1 MSNTKSSKEKEK
13 MPTSK
18 VGLYLTIAITVILSA
33 IFVGLKFCTDKD
45 LSDLAIICE
54 ASFAAMGAY
63 SAFYLWKSKT
73 ENRFK
78 YSQMWYDQMAEKY
91 GVENISSALDRIL
104 GD

>member
-1 MSNTKSSKEKEK
+1 MSNTKASKKK
-13 MPTSK
+13 MSTSK
-18 VGLYLTIAITVILSA
+18 IGLYLTIVVSVMLSVVFIL
-33 IFVGLKFCTDKD
+33 LKIYTDKD
-45 LSDLAIICE
+45 LSDLANICE
-54 ASFAAMGAY
+54 ASFGVVGAY

-91 GVENISSALDRIL
+91 GVENIGSALDKIL

>member
-1 MSNTKSSKEKEK
+1 MSNTKASKKK
-13 MPTSK
+13 MSTSK
-18 VGLYLTIAITVILSA
+18 IGLYLTIVISVMLSV
-33 IFVGLKFCTDKD
+33 IFVLLKVYTDKD
-45 LSDLAIICE
+45 LSDLANICE
-54 ASFAAMGAY
+54 ASFGVVGAY

-91 GVENISSALDRIL
+91 GVENIGSALDKIL

>member
-1 MSNTKSSKEKEK
+1 MSNTKASKKK
-13 MPTSK
+13 MSTSK
-18 VGLYLTIAITVILSA
+18 IGLYLTIMISVMLSV
-33 IFVGLKFCTDKD
+33 IFVLLKVYTDKD
-45 LSDLAIICE
+45 LSDLANICE
-54 ASFAAMGAY
+54 ASFGVVGAY

-91 GVENISSALDRIL
+91 GVENIGSALDKIL

>member
-1 MSNTKSSKEKEK
+1 MNNTKASKKK
-13 MPTSK
+13 MSTSTI
-18 VGLYLTIAITVILSA
+18 GLYLTILVSVMLSVVFIL
-33 IFVGLKFCTDKD
+33 LKIYTDKD
-45 LSDLAIICE
+45 LSDLANICE
-54 ASFAAMGAY
+54 ASFGVVGAY

-91 GVENISSALDRIL
+91 GVENIGSALDKIL

>member
-1 MSNTKSSKEKEK
+1 MNNTKASKKK
-13 MPTSK
+13 MSTSK
-18 VGLYLTIAITVILSA
+18 IGLYLTIAISVMLSVIFIL
-33 IFVGLKFCTDKD
+33 LKIYTDKD
-45 LSDLAIICE
+45 LSDLANICE
-54 ASFAAMGAY
+54 ASFGVVGAY

-91 GVENISSALDRIL
+91 GVENIGSALDKIL

>member
-1 MSNTKSSKEKEK
+1 MSNTKASKKK
-13 MPTSK
+13 MSTSK
-18 VGLYLTIAITVILSA
+18 IGLYLTIVISVMLSV
-33 IFVGLKFCTDKD
+33 IFILLKVYTDKD
-45 LSDLAIICE
+45 LSDLANICE
-54 ASFAAMGAY
+54 ASFGVVGAY

-91 GVENISSALDRIL
+91 GVENIGSALDKIL

>member
-1 MSNTKSSKEKEK
+1 MSNTKASKKK
-13 MPTSK
+13 MSTSK
-18 VGLYLTIAITVILSA
+18 IGLYLTIAISVMLSVIFIL
-33 IFVGLKFCTDKD
+33 LKIYTDKD
-45 LSDLAIICE
+45 LSDLANICE
-54 ASFAAMGAY
+54 ASFGVVGAY

-91 GVENISSALDRIL
+91 GVENIGSALDKIL

>member
-1 MSNTKSSKEKEK
+1 MSNTKASKKK
-13 MPTSK
+13 MSTSK
-18 VGLYLTIAITVILSA
+18 IGLYLTIVVSVMLSVVFIL
-33 IFVGLKFCTDKD
+33 LKIYTDKD
-45 LSDLAIICE
+45 LSDLANICQ
-54 ASFAAMGAY
+54 ASFGVVGAY

-91 GVENISSALDRIL
+91 GVENIGSALDKIL